1 MEKMTGN
8 ILQTIRANRRLVLM
22 HVLAWVLLIIYHCV
36 TDYLN
41 NPATL
46 RIFDTILVHLFI
58 YIPAFY
64 YTYYLVFRF
73 YGARRNI
80 LMMIILAAVCAFIS
94 IMSSYLTI
102 RYIIPAFS
110 GIKAGYKPEDIL
122 LNRNFI
128 FTSLDYYVRNPF
140 IYAMLYWYATH
151 TLKVEKRVREIEVE
165 KLKLRYEQLRAQVN
179 PHFLY
184 NTLNFFYART
194 VKSEP
199 EVAEG
204 IEKLTGILRY
214 SLQSGN
220 QLDDKVLL
228 SEEIEQVDS
237 LIELHQ
243 LRYRQALHINFI
255 RTGDLHQ
262 LRILPH
268 ILITL
273 VENALKYGAI
283 TLAEKPVQ
291 IKLEVNGNKI
301 HFSTINH
308 IRESLDN
315 ISVSSGIGLNNIR
328 LRLEQ
333 VYPGKHNFIT
343 SQNDQMFTASL
354 EMEL

>member
-1 MEKMTGN
+1 MTRN
-8 ILQTIRANRRLVLM
+8 ILQAIKTNRRLLLM
-22 HVLAWVLLIIYHCV
+22 HVLAWVLLIVYHSV

-41 NPATL
+41 DPASLRAMDTL
-46 RIFDTILVHLFI
+46 IVHLFI

-73 YGARRNI
+73 YGARKNI
-80 LMMIILAAVCAFIS
+80 FLMILLAAVCAFIS
-94 IMSSYLTI
+94 IMSSYLTV
-102 RYIIPAFS
+102 RNIIPAFS
-110 GIKAGYKPEDIL
+110 GEKTGYKPEDIL
-122 LNRNFI
+122 FNRNFI

-220 QLDDKVLL
+220 PLDDKVLL

-243 LRYRQALHINFI
+243 LRYRQSLHINFE
-255 RTGDLHQ
+255 RTGEMQ
-262 LRILPH
+262 KLRILPH

-283 TLAEKPVQ
+283 TIAETPVQ
-291 IKLEVNGNKI
+291 IKLEINGNKI
-301 HFSTINH
+301 LFTTVNQ

-315 ISVSSGIGLNNIR
+315 TSISSGIGLNNIR

-333 VYPGKHNFIT
+333 VYPGKHKFST
-343 SQNDQMFTASL
+343 SQENQVFTASL